1 MIFPRS
7 AGILLHP
14 TSLPGPCG
22 IGELGT
28 HALDFCSYLHDS
40 GIKIWQ
46 VLPLNPT
53 GYGDSPYQSLSAF
66 AGNPLLIS
74 LETLVAQGWLKHE
87 AIQSLPDFPQR
98 RVDFSKVIP
107 WKFSLLRRAALNFLA
122 SAKSEAK
129 IAFEHFVQQN
139 HAWLDD
145 YALFMAAK
153 DAHHGKVWTEWDPAL
168 AARDDSALKRWKE
181 KLAPEIAAYKFWQF
195 EFFRQWNVIKEH
207 CVQRGIRIMG
217 DIPIYAAH
225 DSADVWAN
233 PEMFW
238 LDEDGN
244 PLKVSGVPP
253 DYFSATGQLWG
264 NPLYRWDVMKRNGYR
279 WWIERL
285 RASLRMFDMVR
296 LDHFR
301 GFEAYWEI
309 PAREPTAMNGKWVK
323 GPGAELFQAL
333 TDALGPL
340 PIVAENLGV
349 ITPEVEAIR
358 KQFGY
363 PGMAI
368 LQFAFSTDPQAP
380 TFRPHNYEQQLV
392 AYTGG
397 HDNDTMFGWWRS
409 GVAQSTRTQAD
420 VKKEYADAQNY
431 FGVTAAQL
439 DGEVNWIFIR
449 EAMKS
454 VANTVLFPMQDVL
467 GLGSEARMN
476 TPGTLGGNWTW
487 RLLAESLRET
497 DQCRLKLFTEIY
509 DR

>member
-1 MIFPRS
+1 MKFPRS
-7 AGILLHP
+7 AGVLLHP
-14 TSLPGPCG
+14 TSLPGAYG
-22 IGELGT
+22 IGELGPQ
-28 HALDFCSYLHDS
+28 ALRFAAYLHAS
-40 GIKIWQ
+40 GIRIWQ

-66 AGNPLLIS
+66 AGNPMLIS
-74 LETLVAQGWLKHE
+74 LETLAADGLLDQDLLRVR
-87 AIQSLPDFPQR
+87 PDFPED
-98 RVDFSKVIP
+98 RVDFGSVIP
-107 WKFSLLRRAALNFLA
+107 WKLGLLRKAASKFFA
-122 SAKSEAK
+122 SCTLPQKAEFAVF
-129 IAFEHFVQQN
+129 IEQN
-139 HAWLDD
+139 GAWLDD

-153 DAHHGKVWTEWDPAL
+153 DAHQGRVWTEWDPGL
-168 AARDDSALKRWKE
+168 AVRKPSAMKRWSE
-181 KLAPEIAAYKFWQF
+181 KLSSEIAACKFWQF
-195 EFFRQWNVIKEH
+195 TFFRQWSAIREE
-207 CVQRGIRIMG
+207 CARRGLRIMG

-225 DSADVWAN
+225 DSADVWAH
-233 PEMFW
+233 PELFW
-238 LDEDGN
+238 LDESGRS
-244 PLKVSGVPP
+244 LKVSGVPP

-264 NPLYRWDVMKRNGYR
+264 NPIYRWDAMQASGYR

-285 RASLRMFDMVR
+285 RASLNLFDMVR

-301 GFEAYWEI
+301 GFEAFWEI
-309 PAREPTAMNGKWVK
+309 PAGEPTAMHGRWVK
-323 GPGAELFQAL
+323 GPGAELFQVL

-380 TFRPHNYEQQLV
+380 SFRPHNYQPQLV

-409 GVAQSTRTQAD
+409 GVAQSTRTQLD

-431 FGVTAAQL
+431 LGVGADEL
-439 DGEVNWIFIR
+439 DREVNWIFIR
-449 EAMKS
+449 EVMKS
-454 VANTVLFPMQDVL
+454 VADTVLFPLQDVL

-487 RLLAESLRET
+487 RLSPDGLREA
-497 DQCRLKLFTEIY
+497 DQRRLKLFADIY